1 MQRYLHYIL
10 RVLLVVGSCPQ
21 TAYEK
26 KNNSKLPALF
36 NALLRN
42 VKDRTG
48 QEKIVSDEQKQEVIP
63 KALVITL
70 FHFDF
75 FVIGKHSLCFRF
87 QSFCAFH
94 FQRINRYKLH
104 GILAASACSL

>member
-10 RVLLVVGSCPQ
+10 RVLLVVGNFPQ

-26 KNNSKLPALF
+26 NKTLNYLHYLTPYCETL
-36 NALLRN
+36 
-42 VKDRTG
+42 RTG
-48 QEKIVSDEQKQEVIP
+48 QEKIVSDEQKKEVIP

-75 FVIGKHSLCFRF
+75 FVIGKQSLCFRF

-94 FQRINRYKLH
+94 FQRINKY
-104 GILAASACSL
+104 

>member
-1 MQRYLHYIL
+1 MRRYLHYIL

-26 KNNSKLPALF
+26 KNHSKLPASF

-42 VKDRTG
+42 VKDKTG
-48 QEKIVSDEQKQEVIP
+48 KIVSDEQKKEVIP

-75 FVIGKHSLCFRF
+75 FVIGKQSLCFRF

-94 FQRINRYKLH
+94 FQRISKY
-104 GILAASACSL
+104 